1 MWWIR
6 HGGSEFAAFGAAAGP
21 GPSLALRP
29 GVTSSSPPVA
39 PASPVS
45 PVSPS
50 ARFVRAS
57 LVGLVATAVD
67 LFALAALV
75 ELGRLSP
82 ALANVPALLA
92 GLLVQFLG
100 CRYVV
105 FAGSRQPLAH
115 QLVGFAAAEAGAL
128 ALNAALFHVLVSW
141 TPIPYAL
148 ARPAGQLVVFVAFS
162 FPAWSR
168 VFAAK
173 PAQRSR
179 AGGGTG

>member
-6 HGGSEFAAFGAAAGP
+6 HGDSEFAAFGAAAGP
-21 GPSLALRP
+21 GPSLALRA

-39 PASPVS
+39 
-45 PVSPS
+45 PS

-67 LFALAALV
+67 LLALAALV

-92 GLLVQFLG
+92 GLAVQFLG

-105 FAGSRQPLAH
+105 FAGSKQPLAH
-115 QLVGFAAAEAGAL
+115 QLAGFAAAEAGAL

-141 TPIPYAL
+141 TTIPYAL

-162 FPAWSR
+162 FPVWTR
-168 VFAAK
+168 VFALTAG
-173 PAQRSR
+173 PAARKR
-179 AGGGTG
+179 A